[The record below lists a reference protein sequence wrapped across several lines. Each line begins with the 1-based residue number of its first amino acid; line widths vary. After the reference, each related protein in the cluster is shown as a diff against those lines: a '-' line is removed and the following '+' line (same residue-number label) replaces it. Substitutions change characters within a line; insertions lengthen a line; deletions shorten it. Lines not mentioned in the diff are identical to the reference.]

1 MSNPCIGPNDMRY
14 AFVVRKSGELWVSRR
29 LFVLSRIKDEA
40 LDYDD
45 LMGQYLRDM
54 WYMETLCPDDIRE
67 FMIIPIN
74 SSTRLNEFARTL
86 KSCSNTVSCSDLLNI
101 LRDKYDVDWIYN
113 FELPKHA
120 IQKYIRDEKENEHF
134 AFELHHF
141 GHRYHGGCGPCMRLI
156 FQAHIMKQD
165 DKMQLHISN
174 PEFQTYR

>member
-29 LFVLSRIKDEA
+29 LFVLSRIKEEA

-74 SSTRLNEFARTL
+74 LSIDSKGT
-86 KSCSNTVSCSDLLNI
+86 TV
-101 LRDKYDVDWIYN
+101 
-113 FELPKHA
+113 
-120 IQKYIRDEKENEHF
+120 EN
-134 AFELHHF
+134 
-141 GHRYHGGCGPCMRLI
+141 
-156 FQAHIMKQD
+156 
-165 DKMQLHISN
+165 
-174 PEFQTYR
+174 